1 MNIHG
6 IINNNNCLIDISKSE
21 QTTKRYATINGY
33 NKIGCRNVNSYN
45 ARITHEKINKKWV
58 ECLVV

>member
-1 MNIHG
+1 MYIHG

-45 ARITHEKINKKWV
+45 ARITHEKINKK
-58 ECLVV
+58 